1 MKNLTVQGW
10 FSDRDRCLQCMLIVI
25 VIVTVIAMH
34 VDRDRD
40 RHILN
45 SISDMRFNVFV
56 CVYLSVHTEHCRSR
70 VCSQL
75 SIHTV
80 CNSGEAGN

>member
-25 VIVTVIAMH
+25 VTVIAMH

-40 RHILN
+40 RHLLS
-45 SISDMRFNVFV
+45 SISDMRFKCCSV
-56 CVYLSVHTEHCRSR
+56 CTCLYTPNIVGRESAA
-70 VCSQL
+70 
-75 SIHTV
+75 I
-80 CNSGEAGN
+80 

>member
-25 VIVTVIAMH
+25 VTVIAMH

-40 RHILN
+40 RDRH
-45 SISDMRFNVFV
+45 
-56 CVYLSVHTEHCRSR
+56 
-70 VCSQL
+70 
-75 SIHTV
+75 
-80 CNSGEAGN
+80 

>member
-25 VIVTVIAMH
+25 VTVIAMH

-40 RHILN
+40 RHLLS
-45 SISDMRFNVFV
+45 SISDAF
-56 CVYLSVHTEHCRSR
+56 
-70 VCSQL
+70 
-75 SIHTV
+75 
-80 CNSGEAGN
+80 

>member
-1 MKNLTVQGW
+1 MKTLTVQGW

-25 VIVTVIAMH
+25 VTVIAMH

-40 RHILN
+40 RHISN
-45 SISDMRFNVFV
+45 SFSDVPFSVVV
-56 CVYLSVHTEHCRSR
+56 CVYLSVHAEYCRSR
-70 VCSQL
+70 VCGHL
-75 SIHTV
+75 SIRNV

>member
-10 FSDRDRCLQCMLIVI
+10 FSDRDRCLQCMLI

-56 CVYLSVHTEHCRSR
+56 CVYLSVHTEHCSSR
-70 VCSQL
+70 MYSHLNIRNVCK
-75 SIHTV
+75 
-80 CNSGEAGN
+80 SGEAGN